1 MLISVTQIP
10 PQECSPNWRGHW
22 AEKYQPARVYHDA
35 VYYSCVDTRNRGEK
49 EGMKFPLRRAKL
61 DLTVVFRGVRRRDR
75 DNILARFKSGL
86 DAVKDAGLIED
97 DDSEHLE
104 IGKVEIRADPGL
116 APLTIISLTEM
127 GG

>member
-1 MLISVTQIP
+1 MISVTQIP

-49 EGMKFPLRRAKL
+49 EGKSFPMLHAKL
-61 DLTVVFRGVRRRDR
+61 DLTLVFSESRRRDK
-75 DNILARFKSGL
+75 DNMLARFTPGL
-86 DAVKDAGLIED
+86 NAIKDAGLILD

-104 IGKVEIRADPGL
+104 IGEIEIRVNPEM
-116 APLTIISLTEM
+116 APMTIIRLTEL